1 MTPLFHPA
9 QTWPDI
15 LAGTTQRRVLRQLQA
30 ACLNG
35 PDITNLLRFAP
46 EVEGIF
52 GDADQIGLGPC
63 GEPDIC
69 HLLPFGARGSH
80 FFHNTREN
88 ITGDKATLVAFV
100 NRRSQSRE
108 FCLVLLLVA
117 LQASQ
122 SGAYDLT
129 GVPVTARPDARVH
142 ESIQV
147 RREIDIARR
156 HASMVTRL
164 AMFVNHRAWAT
175 SPAQL
180 CYAKRFSSLHM
191 TMTPTATATAAP
203 ASTFPFI
210 LTEDQEAL
218 RREIRDFAAR
228 EIAPNVLRWDEAS
241 EFPMDVVKQLG
252 AMGLLGVI
260 FPPEYG
266 GAGLGYVDYMLAIE
280 ELSAV
285 DGSIG
290 IIVAAHN
297 SLCTNHIFL
306 AGSEAQKKK
315 YLPKLTTGEHLGAWG
330 LTEPGSG
337 SDASAARTTAA
348 LKGDHYVLNGTKTF
362 ITNGHYADVS
372 VIIAV
377 TNKEEGTHGLSA
389 FIVEKGRPGFRAG
402 KKENKLGLRA
412 SDTSELIFEDCTV
425 PAENLL
431 GKEGEGFIDAMR
443 TLDGGR
449 ISIAALSLGI
459 AKGALDASVKYVK
472 QRRQFGKAIAEFQG
486 IQWKMADM
494 ATELDAARLLT
505 LRAAV
510 LKDAGKR
517 VTQESAMAK
526 LYASEVAVKIC
537 NEAVQLHGGYGFIKD
552 YPVEKFYRDVKL
564 CTIGE
569 GTSEI
574 QRMVIGREILKVHPS
589 RG

>member
-1 MTPLFHPA
+1 MTTTP
-9 QTWPDI
+9 
-15 LAGTTQRRVLRQLQA
+15 TTQ
-30 ACLNG
+30 
-35 PDITNLLRFAP
+35 
-46 EVEGIF
+46 
-52 GDADQIGLGPC
+52 
-63 GEPDIC
+63 
-69 HLLPFGARGSH
+69 S
-80 FFHNTREN
+80 
-88 ITGDKATLVAFV
+88 
-100 NRRSQSRE
+100 
-108 FCLVLLLVA
+108 
-117 LQASQ
+117 
-122 SGAYDLT
+122 
-129 GVPVTARPDARVH
+129 
-142 ESIQV
+142 
-147 RREIDIARR
+147 
-156 HASMVTRL
+156 
-164 AMFVNHRAWAT
+164 
-175 SPAQL
+175 
-180 CYAKRFSSLHM
+180 
-191 TMTPTATATAAP
+191 AP
-203 ASTFPFI
+203 ASTFPFT

-241 EFPMDVVKQLG
+241 EFPIDVVKQLG
-252 AMGLLGVI
+252 QMGLLGVI

-337 SDASAARTTAA
+337 SDASAARTTAVR
-348 LKGDHYVLNGTKTF
+348 KGDQWILNGTKTF
-362 ITNGHYADVS
+362 ITNGHYADIS

-377 TNKEEGTHGLSA
+377 TNREEGTHGLSA
-389 FIVEKGRPGFRAG
+389 FVVEKGAPGFRPG

-412 SDTSELIFEDCTV
+412 SDTSELIFEDCAI

-431 GKEGEGFIDAMR
+431 GNEGEGFIDAMR

-472 QRRQFGKAIAEFQG
+472 QRKQFGKAIAEFQG
-486 IQWKMADM
+486 IQWKLADM

-574 QRMVIGREILKVHPS
+574 QRMVIGREILKVQPS

>member
-1 MTPLFHPA
+1 MTSTTEQA
-9 QTWPDI
+9 Q
-15 LAGTTQRRVLRQLQA
+15 Q
-30 ACLNG
+30 
-35 PDITNLLRFAP
+35 
-46 EVEGIF
+46 
-52 GDADQIGLGPC
+52 
-63 GEPDIC
+63 
-69 HLLPFGARGSH
+69 
-80 FFHNTREN
+80 
-88 ITGDKATLVAFV
+88 
-100 NRRSQSRE
+100 
-108 FCLVLLLVA
+108 
-117 LQASQ
+117 
-122 SGAYDLT
+122 
-129 GVPVTARPDARVH
+129 
-142 ESIQV
+142 
-147 RREIDIARR
+147 
-156 HASMVTRL
+156 
-164 AMFVNHRAWAT
+164 
-175 SPAQL
+175 
-180 CYAKRFSSLHM
+180 
-191 TMTPTATATAAP
+191 AP
-203 ASTFPFI
+203 ASTFPFT

-241 EFPMDVVKQLG
+241 EFPHDVVKQLG

-260 FPPEYG
+260 FPLEYG
-266 GAGLGYVDYMLAIE
+266 GAGLGYTDYMLAIE

-306 AGSEAQKKK
+306 AGNEAQKRK
-315 YLPKLTTGEHLGAWG
+315 YIPKLASGQHLGAWG

-337 SDASAARTTAA
+337 SDAGAARTTATR
-348 LKGDHYVLNGTKTF
+348 KGDQYVLNGNKTF

-377 TNKEEGTHGLSA
+377 TDKSQGTRGLSA
-389 FIVEKGRPGFRAG
+389 FIVEKDTPGFRPG

-412 SDTSELIFEDCTV
+412 SDTSELIFEDCAI

-431 GKEGEGFIDAMR
+431 GKEGEGFVDAMR

-472 QRRQFGKAIAEFQG
+472 ERRQFGKAIAEFQG
-486 IQWKMADM
+486 IQWKLADM